1 MAELLSIGISHK
13 TAPVALRERVALP
26 DARAGGFV
34 RELVGEE
41 SVLEAAVISTC
52 NRAELYLVAADPVE
66 AETAALGM
74 LARQAGIRPTELV
87 EAIYSLRNCDAAR
100 HLFRVTSGLES
111 MIVGEH
117 EVQGQV
123 RRAFELAGN
132 HGGIGPLLDRLFRE
146 ALATGKRVRSET
158 ALGEGRVSLST
169 VAVDLARE
177 MLGDLAERRVLILG
191 AGETGELTARA
202 LADRGVRTIFVAN
215 RSRDRAVGLARRF
228 GGSSASFDELPA
240 ELERADIVVGSTSS
254 PHTIVGREELALVM
268 DARRGR
274 PLLLID
280 LAVPR
285 DVDPDCA
292 ELPGVRVYDVDDLHA
307 VVDRN
312 RTVRAAEASG
322 AETVVEEEIQRFARW
337 LGALDVLP
345 TVTALRDHGE
355 AVASR
360 VLAEHAH
367 RWETASE
374 ADLRRVERIARAVVS
389 RLLHQPTV
397 RLKQADGERGHARA
411 QLVRELFGLDEPVAE
426 VRELPRR
433 RRTG

>member
-1 MAELLSIGISHK
+1 MSELLSIGISHK

-26 DARAGGFV
+26 DARAGGFL
-34 RELVGEE
+34 RELRAEE
-41 SVLEAAVISTC
+41 AVREAAVISTC
-52 NRAELYLVAADPVE
+52 NRTELYLVAGDPVE
-66 AETAALGM
+66 AESAALGM
-74 LARQAGIRPTELV
+74 LARQAGIRPTELM

-100 HLFRVTSGLES
+100 HLFRVAAGLES
-111 MIVGEH
+111 MIGGEH

-123 RRAFELAGN
+123 RRAFELAGE
-132 HGGIGPLLDRLFRE
+132 HGSVGPLLDRLFRE
-146 ALATGKRVRSET
+146 ALATGKRVRAET
-158 ALGEGRVSLST
+158 ALGGGRMSLSS
-169 VAVDLARE
+169 VGVDLARE

-191 AGETGELTARA
+191 AGETAELSARA
-202 LADRGVRTIFVAN
+202 FAERGGRTIFVAN
-215 RSRDRAVGLARRF
+215 RRRERAIALARRY
-228 GGSSASFDELPA
+228 GGASASFDELPA

-254 PHTIVGREELALVM
+254 PHTIVGRDELAVVM
-268 DARRGR
+268 RARKGA

-285 DVDPDCA
+285 DIDPDCA
-292 ELPGVRVYDVDDLHA
+292 ELSGVRVCDVDDLQA

-322 AETVVEEEIQRFARW
+322 AEAIVEEEIQRFARW

-345 TVTALRDHGE
+345 TVTALREHGD
-355 AVASR
+355 AVATR

-367 RWETASE
+367 RWESASE
-374 ADLRRVERIARAVVS
+374 ADLRRVERIARSVVS

-397 RLKQADGERGHARA
+397 RLKQTGGERGHARA

-433 RRTG
+433 RQAG